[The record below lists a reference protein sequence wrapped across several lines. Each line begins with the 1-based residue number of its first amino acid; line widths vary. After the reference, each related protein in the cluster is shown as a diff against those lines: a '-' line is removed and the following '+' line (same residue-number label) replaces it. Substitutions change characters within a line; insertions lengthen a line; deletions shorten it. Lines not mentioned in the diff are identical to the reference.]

1 MDSCL
6 KIVYFVYTTRLVQRK
21 QIEDN
26 LKLITLE
33 KKISKTLHTLIYT
46 LYTPHY
52 TLLTTLHAT

>member
-26 LKLITLE
+26 LKLITVE
-33 KKISKTLHTLIYT
+33 KKFAQRCAYLVNNRAI
-46 LYTPHY
+46 
-52 TLLTTLHAT
+52 